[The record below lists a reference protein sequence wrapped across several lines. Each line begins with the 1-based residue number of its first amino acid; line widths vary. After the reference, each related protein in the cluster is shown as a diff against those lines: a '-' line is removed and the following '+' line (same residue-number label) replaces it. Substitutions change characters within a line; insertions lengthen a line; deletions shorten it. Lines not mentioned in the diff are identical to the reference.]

1 MIAERYTLEREIGRG
16 GMGVVWLGRDEILG
30 RAVALKRIGMFPGG
44 TRPDLERAVR
54 EARLAATLNHPH
66 VVAVFDL
73 VTDRDD
79 QWLVMEYVE
88 GVTLAGLVQRDGPRT
103 PDGVASVVGQTADA
117 LAAAHAAGIVH
128 RDVKPSNILVTPT
141 GQAKI
146 TDFGIARAEADASLT
161 QTGLVTGSPAYLAPE
176 VASGHPATGASDVW
190 SLGSTMFY
198 ALAGRPPY
206 DVGENVFGA
215 LYKIVNEEPPRLRN
229 AGWLTPLLE
238 STMATD
244 PADRWSMERVR
255 QFLASPPDT
264 TPRHAA
270 TETVPDPPDRT
281 RELSRTLP
289 AVAEDRTTRQPVAEP
304 TPGPPPGP
312 PPEPPPE
319 PTPAPTPA
327 PRQPG
332 RARRPWLLR
341 VVAAV
346 VVAALVGLVG
356 WAVIRGM
363 TDEPGAGSKS
373 DGKSSASA
381 PQPDGPTEEDMTSF
395 VEDYLATVTTDPASS
410 WERLTPGFQKE
421 SGGLAGYV
429 RFWGTIRSA
438 SPTGIRA
445 DPDAMTVSYSVVY
458 DAKNGKTSTDEVT
471 LTLVEGEDG
480 ALLISGER

>member
-1 MIAERYTLEREIGRG
+1 MIADRYTLEREVGRG

-73 VTDRDD
+73 VTHGEE

-88 GVTLAGLVQRDGPRT
+88 GLTLAGLVQRDGPRT
-103 PDGVASVVGQTADA
+103 PDEVARVAGQAADA

-128 RDVKPSNILVTPT
+128 RDVKPSNILVTPA

-176 VASGHPATGASDVW
+176 VASGHAATGSSDVW

-215 LYKIVNEEPPRLRN
+215 LYKIVNEEPPRLNN

-255 QFLASPPDT
+255 QFLSSGPGAS
-264 TPRHAA
+264 A
-270 TETVPDPPDRT
+270 PDPPTQTMPVAPDRT
-281 RELSRTLP
+281 MELSHAVP
-289 AVAEDRTTRQPVAEP
+289 AAPEGRHAAEP
-304 TPGPPPGP
+304 TPE
-312 PPEPPPE
+312 PEPAPQRTPE
-319 PTPAPTPA
+319 PTPEPMPA
-327 PRQPG
+327 PSPQRPG
-332 RARRPWLLR
+332 RSRRPGALR
-341 VVAAV
+341 VVAALAV
-346 VVAALVGLVG
+346 LALLGLAG
-356 WAVIRGM
+356 WAVVRGL
-363 TDEPGAGSKS
+363 TDEPGAGSRS
-373 DGKSSASA
+373 NGKSSTSA
-381 PQPDGPTEEDMTSF
+381 PQPDGPTEEDMASF

-410 WERLTPGFQKE
+410 WERLTPAFQEE

-429 RFWGTIRSA
+429 RFWRTIRSA

-471 LTLVEGEDG
+471 LTLVEDEDG
-480 ALLISGER
+480 GLLISGER